1 MKLEKWQK
9 QFYTLWS
16 GQAISQL
23 TSAIVQM
30 AFVWYLTNKT
40 GSAAVLSIATLVGFM
55 PQALFGPFIGVLI
68 DRYDRKILMIVS
80 DLLIALAGLTV
91 VIVAYYS
98 EIYIWLIFIVLAVRS
113 IGAAFHSPSL
123 SAVTPLIVPKEQLT
137 KCAGYS
143 QALQS
148 ISYIISPAVAAVLY
162 ANWRLENIILIDVVG
177 AIIASITVVLV
188 SIPKLEAKKN
198 QIVGNV
204 LREMKEGYLVLRAQK
219 GLFTLLWIGAV
230 FMLIYMPLNAL
241 YPLMSLK
248 YFAGT
253 AYHASVVEI
262 AFASGMLL
270 GGLVLG
276 LWGGFKRRSITIV
289 MSIVIM
295 GASLTVSGFLPS
307 NGFVLFVICCL
318 FMGFAVP
325 FYSAVEMAL
334 FQQKIESAYL
344 GRVFSLVGSLVS
356 VSMPL
361 GLILSASFADKV
373 GVNQWFAISGILIL
387 GVALVS
393 YLLPAIRHLD

>member
-1 MKLEKWQK
+1 MKIEKWQK

-55 PQALFGPFIGVLI
+55 PQALLGPFIGVLI
-68 DRYDRKILMIVS
+68 DRYDRKVLMITS

-91 VIVAYYS
+91 VIVAYYT

-113 IGAAFHSPSL
+113 IGTAFHMPSL
-123 SAVTPLIVPKEQLT
+123 GAATPLIVPKDQLT

-148 ISYIISPAVAAVLY
+148 VSYIISPAIAAVLY
-162 ANWRLENIILIDVVG
+162 ANWRLENIILIDVMG
-177 AIIASITVVLV
+177 AILASITVLMVF
-188 SIPKLEAKKN
+188 IPKLERKKE
-198 QIVGNV
+198 QVAGNV
-204 LREMKEGYLVLRAQK
+204 LNEMKEGFLALKAQK

-248 YFAGT
+248 YFSGT
-253 AYHASVVEI
+253 AYHASAVEI

-276 LWGGFKRRSITIV
+276 VWGGFKRRSVTIV
-289 MSIVIM
+289 MSIVMM

-307 NGFVLFVICCL
+307 NGFLFFVVCCL

-334 FQQKIESAYL
+334 FQQKIESTYL

-356 VSMPL
+356 ISMPL
-361 GLILSASFADKV
+361 GLLLSASFADKV

-387 GVALVS
+387 GIALVS